1 MHLYFPRNRECKWVT
16 FKTPSSKE
24 GKRSSTNGV
33 VTCNSLSVKK
43 SGVSI
48 VNEGGDKVLLHD
60 VDDSN
65 VSTGLIFVD
74 NFPNELDDDVK
85 LCNDIDER
93 LQKSLEVHL
102 RSIVFAGLSVGTND
116 DNG

>member
-16 FKTPSSKE
+16 FKTPSSQE
-24 GKRSSTNGV
+24 DKRSV
-33 VTCNSLSVKK
+33 ETCNSLSVKK

-48 VNEGGDKVLLHD
+48 VNEGGDKVLLHG

-74 NFPNELDDDVK
+74 NFPNKLDDDVK
-85 LCNDIDER
+85 LGNNIGER

-102 RSIVFAGLSVGTND
+102 RSIVFAGPFVGTSD